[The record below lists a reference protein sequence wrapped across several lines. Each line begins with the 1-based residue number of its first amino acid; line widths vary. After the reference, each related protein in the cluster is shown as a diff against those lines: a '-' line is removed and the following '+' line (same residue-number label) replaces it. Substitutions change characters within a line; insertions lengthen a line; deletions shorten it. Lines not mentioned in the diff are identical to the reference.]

1 MVPTA
6 PIVCVVEDDAAV
18 RSALKFSL
26 EAEGLQV
33 RVHAGASSLLDD
45 PELPSC
51 RCLVVDYR
59 MPAVD
64 GLELVE
70 ALGARGIAA
79 PVIIIT
85 GRATRDLRARA
96 ARLGVHRVLEKPLPD
111 GDLPRAIEAA
121 IGGRRSP

>member
-26 EAEGLQV
+26 ETEGLQV

-51 RCLVVDYR
+51 RCLIVDYR
-59 MPAVD
+59 MPVVD

-70 ALGARGIAA
+70 ALGARGVTA
-79 PVIIIT
+79 PVIMIT
-85 GRATRDLRARA
+85 GRATRGLRARA
-96 ARLGVHRVLEKPLPD
+96 AKLGVHLVLEKPLPD

-121 IGGRRSP
+121 IGDRRLP